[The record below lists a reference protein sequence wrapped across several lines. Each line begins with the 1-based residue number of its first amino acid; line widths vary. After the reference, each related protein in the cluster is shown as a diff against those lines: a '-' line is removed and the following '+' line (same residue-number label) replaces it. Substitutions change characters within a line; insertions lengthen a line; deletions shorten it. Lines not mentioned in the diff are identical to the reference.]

1 MVLLCAGA
9 ACSLAG
15 VWALAGLS
23 ERSNMRSSGRVLGAA
38 ALGLLALPM
47 LYFMSPAAS
56 RAGLLLPLLFG
67 VASMIALAVGAAK
80 LDAALAEK
88 DGPRALRRAAGL
100 IAGSALSMAA
110 IAAVSVELLGTLPI
124 AARFGWACMVP
135 LTAAAVVVFAQRT
148 RLAGGGALALGPRAL
163 VLSVAALMLLGIARF
178 TVRPQPMESP
188 PTPAAT
194 VLGDAPAPPP
204 PPVEPLPA
212 EPAAPPL
219 SASAVPAPAPSLSA
233 APPAAGAPGELLI
246 ETVVSKGLLEADA
259 RGGVQRRFE
268 RMQACLAEPA
278 NQQNGAL
285 TLRITLDAGGSV
297 THVRPT
303 GGELVDTPLAVC
315 LLPVF
320 YQMGFAAPAAGG
332 GHFEITLRAPTP

>member
-47 LYFMSPAAS
+47 LYLMSPVAS
-56 RAGLLLPLLFG
+56 RAGLPLPLLFG
-67 VASMIALAVGAAK
+67 AASVIALAVGAAK

-100 IAGSALSMAA
+100 IAGSALSMTA
-110 IAAVSVELLGTLPI
+110 IAAVSLELLGTLPV

-135 LTAAAVVVFAQRT
+135 LAAAAVVVFAQRT
-148 RLAGGGALALGPRAL
+148 RLAGGGALALGWRAL
-163 VLSVAALMLLGIARF
+163 VLSVAALLLLGIARF
-178 TVRPQPMESP
+178 TVRPQPVESP
-188 PTPAAT
+188 PAPAAP
-194 VLGDAPAPPP
+194 VVGDAVAP

-219 SASAVPAPAPSLSA
+219 SASAAAPPVPSLSA
-233 APPAAGAPGELLI
+233 VPPTAGAFGELLI
-246 ETVVSKGLLEADA
+246 ETVVPKGLLEADA
-259 RGGVQRRFE
+259 RGGVQRRFD

-278 NQQNGAL
+278 NQQHGAL
-285 TLRITLDAGGSV
+285 TLRITLDPGGSV
-297 THVRPT
+297 THVRSI
-303 GGELVDTPLAVC
+303 GGDLVDTPLAAC

-332 GHFEITLRAPTP
+332 GHFEITLRAPKR

>member
-38 ALGLLALPM
+38 ALGLLGLPM

-56 RAGLLLPLLFG
+56 RAGLPLPLLFG
-67 VASMIALAVGAAK
+67 AASMIALAVGAAK

-110 IAAVSVELLGTLPI
+110 IAAVSVELLGTLPV
-124 AARFGWACMVP
+124 AARSAWACMVP
-135 LTAAAVVVFAQRT
+135 LTAAVVVVFAQRT
-148 RLAGGGALALGPRAL
+148 RLAGGGALALGPRAM
-163 VLSVAALMLLGIARF
+163 VLGVAGLLLLGVARF
-178 TVRPQPMESP
+178 SVRAQPIAPSLSK
-188 PTPAAT
+188 PAA
-194 VLGDAPAPPP
+194 
-204 PPVEPLPA
+204 PVVVDSAAAQPA
-212 EPAAPPL
+212 EPAPIELAPPP
-219 SASAVPAPAPSLSA
+219 SAGAVAAPVPSVSA
-233 APPAAGAPGELLI
+233 ALVTPGAPGELQI

-259 RGGVQRRFE
+259 RGGILRRFD
-268 RMQACLAEPA
+268 RLQACLVEPK
-278 NQQNGAL
+278 NQQSGAL
-285 TLRITLDAGGSV
+285 TLRIGLDAGGSV
-297 THVRPT
+297 TYVRDA
-303 GGELVDTPLAVC
+303 GGDLVGTPLAAC

-320 YQMGFAAPAAGG
+320 YQMGFATPAAGG
-332 GHFEITLRAPTP
+332 GHFEITLRAPKR